1 MRSPYN
7 PTAEDLRSWAYD
19 GQEEAPAQDW
29 DLILS
34 TISYEDLFIELAS
47 DIDCPKSVFFLSL
60 LYLIVGDAVRSEFRT
75 KKKEEIETLLDKAQ
89 QAAPKHWIYLW
100 IQRSRELL
108 IHPEKFNYDDWCGG
122 VLARADEA

>member
-1 MRSPYN
+1 M
-7 PTAEDLRSWAYD
+7 RSWAYD

-60 LYLIVGDAVRSEFRT
+60 LYFIVGVAVS
-75 KKKEEIETLLDKAQ
+75 
-89 QAAPKHWIYLW
+89 
-100 IQRSRELL
+100 S
-108 IHPEKFNYDDWCGG
+108 
-122 VLARADEA
+122 